1 MAHTSSFRKID
12 IANWPRKSYY
22 EFFINNHDEGFSI
35 TADVDISLLLKQ
47 TKAEGLKFYPSFI
60 YATSHVLNK
69 YDDFKLGL
77 HDGELV
83 CWDKIVP
90 SYPIFHDDSKLFSC
104 LWVDYFEDF
113 KKFYL
118 NYLDNTERFKNCT
131 GFYGQPDEPENC
143 YILSNIP
150 WVSFKNLSIFNHYA
164 DYNYFPRVICGKYY
178 TVNEKTL
185 LPISVSVQ
193 HATCDG
199 YHIGVFFD
207 EMQKLCDSANL
218 WLKL

>member
-131 GFYGQPDEPENC
+131 GFMGNQMSQKIVTFFQISLGCLLKISQFSTTMQTTIIFPE
-143 YILSNIP
+143 SSVGNITQLMKKHYCLFP
-150 WVSFKNLSIFNHYA
+150 YLFNTQLVMVITSAYFLTKCRNYVIRQIF
-164 DYNYFPRVICGKYY
+164 G
-178 TVNEKTL
+178 
-185 LPISVSVQ
+185 
-193 HATCDG
+193 
-199 YHIGVFFD
+199 
-207 EMQKLCDSANL
+207 
-218 WLKL
+218 